1 MIGPSPTQPW
11 AAAHIGQCAP
21 EVDTAE
27 AARCAGLSWTAA
39 HLAISSSGWRVWSP
53 ALTRLRSSNST
64 WPVASTS
71 TEPKGSSP
79 SLRASVASSTHRRR
93 WWRSS
98 SLSRPPVWSPAVV
111 DMGADPFVVD
121 RGECG
126 VQLGVQR
133 GEVRGGRVGAG
144 LLGAAGARN
153 DGGDP
158 RLVDD
163 PPQGELRRRHPFGG
177 EGGDL
182 LGGGDPDVVGH
193 PAEGLPHVEGLSAD
207 VEVAV
212 VVSGKGRS
220 EERRV

>member
-1 MIGPSPTQPW
+1 MIGPSPTQAW
-11 AAAHIGQCAP
+11 AAAHIGQCSP
-21 EVDTAE
+21 EVYTAE

-53 ALTRLRSSNST
+53 SLTRLRSSNST

-153 DGGDP
+153 DGGDRKST
-158 RLVDD
+158 RLNSSHVAISYAVFCLKKKKKKGYKE
-163 PPQGELRRRHPFGG
+163 QLR
-177 EGGDL
+177 
-182 LGGGDPDVVGH
+182 
-193 PAEGLPHVEGLSAD
+193 LSKYKP
-207 VEVAV
+207 
-212 VVSGKGRS
+212 S
-220 EERRV
+220 